1 MREIL
6 CAILSYNYQYFKN
19 NNFLVDKDILCF
31 LKTIYNILCSS
42 YSSLSLSIDKN
53 ILNIN
58 IFCNTK

>member
-31 LKTIYNILCSS
+31 LKTIYNFLCSS